1 MKRRFNQMFLELMK
15 ENYRYIIIVV
25 VTVTIFAIILSF
37 LLPHTYEASGLFAPV
52 LGTQSPYSSLVE
64 NLRFRMLDLLFGS
77 SLTVSDVY
85 ATILRSRRIQCEVIE
100 RCKYREIHNIKYMDD
115 AIKRFERNTSI
126 EVGLEGFLTVKAK
139 ARSPELAATMVN
151 EWIRALDGFL
161 QEVEML
167 GGSEEKKYIREQLLY
182 VRAKLSMHKDS
193 LSNFLTKYKLIENV
207 ENIENVEDVS
217 DLKFS
222 LSAQVATSLGMYYIL
237 LQNMIEKEIALAL
250 YSEIGE
256 YLPIAEETRLKRNAL
271 KSKMEDF
278 VFGNQDGFGPGFSV
292 PLIAIPKI
300 QREYESLRRSVNMS
314 SILEELLSAYCEL
327 YRIMES
333 RDISLIEV
341 IDWAE
346 VPQKRIWPRR
356 KTIVLVGF
364 GSSLLISILI
374 CLSQRYKEFL

>member
-1 MKRRFNQMFLELMK
+1 
-15 ENYRYIIIVV
+15 

-37 LLPHTYEASGLFAPV
+37 LLPPTYEASGLFAPV

-85 ATILRSRRIQCEVIE
+85 ATILRSRRIQCEVIDS
-100 RCKYREIHNIKYMDD
+100 CKYREIHNIKYIDD

-126 EVGLEGFLTVKAK
+126 EVGLEGFITVKAK
-139 ARSPELAATMVN
+139 ARSPELAAKMVN

-193 LSNFLTKYKLIENV
+193 LSNFLIKYKLIENV
-207 ENIENVEDVS
+207 ENIENIEDVS

-222 LSAQVATSLGMYYIL
+222 LSAQVTTSLGMYYIL

-292 PLIAIPKI
+292 PLIATPKI
-300 QREYESLRRSVNMS
+300 QGEYESLRRSVNMY

-346 VPQKRIWPRR
+346 VPQKRTWPRR

-364 GSSLLISILI
+364 GSSLLISILV